1 MIKKICFMC
10 IFLVCACTTIPIGYL
25 DTLGTAYKSLR
36 NYPGT
41 EIDKDYYDGF
51 QYSFIRAQFSGA
63 PPVILVLS
71 KVENNE
77 FFWVGSDGST
87 LTTNQDGKIIKT
99 EGINRDIE
107 FISTG
112 KKKYKLNLFNPD
124 AFYQPYESNLN
135 KPSYTNINYLDSEI
149 SVMLREEEFYSK
161 IIGWKNKNSYY
172 YFEGR
177 PIRTVQNIHPY
188 LPSLRLDFYYK

>member
-1 MIKKICFMC
+1 MC
-10 IFLVCACTTIPIGYL
+10 IFSLCLYNYSDRLFRYSC
-25 DTLGTAYKSLR
+25 TAYKSLR

-107 FISTG
+107 FISTS
-112 KKKYKLNLFNPD
+112 KK
-124 AFYQPYESNLN
+124 
-135 KPSYTNINYLDSEI
+135 NIS
-149 SVMLREEEFYSK
+149 
-161 IIGWKNKNSYY
+161 
-172 YFEGR
+172 
-177 PIRTVQNIHPY
+177 
-188 LPSLRLDFYYK
+188 

>member
-1 MIKKICFMC
+1 MC

-87 LTTNQDGKIIKT
+87 LTTNQDGKLIKT
-99 EGINRDIE
+99 EGMKPFTMMSID
-107 FISTG
+107 TLM
-112 KKKYKLNLFNPD
+112 KKP
-124 AFYQPYESNLN
+124 
-135 KPSYTNINYLDSEI
+135 
-149 SVMLREEEFYSK
+149 VH
-161 IIGWKNKNSYY
+161 KNKLIY
-172 YFEGR
+172 
-177 PIRTVQNIHPY
+177 
-188 LPSLRLDFYYK
+188 RLDWLTTSNKDEIFNKADWLI